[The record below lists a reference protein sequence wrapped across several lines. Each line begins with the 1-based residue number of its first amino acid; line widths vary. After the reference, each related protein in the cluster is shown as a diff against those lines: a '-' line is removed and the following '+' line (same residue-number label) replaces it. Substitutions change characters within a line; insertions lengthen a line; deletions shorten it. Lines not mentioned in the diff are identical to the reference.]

1 VRLHQYTYEDL
12 LVTSA
17 IKESLTSLNTALQ
30 KLEMSASDMQD
41 NRKVKAKSSSTD
53 LFSIPQKSNNDIDA
67 KAIASRL
74 DGAIAKVEKLLR
86 EG

>member
-1 VRLHQYTYEDL
+1 MT
-12 LVTSA
+12 TA
-17 IKESLTSLNTALQ
+17 IKQSLSNLNTVLQ
-30 KLEMSASDMQD
+30 KLEMSASEVQD
-41 NRKVKAKSSSTD
+41 NVKAKSKQSASTD
-53 LFSIPQKSNNDIDA
+53 LFSVPQKSQSDIDA